1 MDSLTL
7 VLPYSAYSG
16 QNDKFWNVIEWPART
31 KREREKRKPPFTME
45 LMLNR
50 HWIKVSAETKGICP
64 NP

>member
-31 KREREKRKPPFTME
+31 KREEKK
-45 LMLNR
+45 
-50 HWIKVSAETKGICP
+50 KETSFHYGIDVEP
-64 NP
+64 TLD